1 MDEIKKDKM
10 FLINGT
16 KNIYDLQDL
25 SFTEQELNKY
35 YKEEIFV
42 LKDMLN
48 DDWDEDMSGI
58 TENMKLFIKIMYN
71 TDL

>member
-1 MDEIKKDKM
+1 
-10 FLINGT
+10 
-16 KNIYDLQDL
+16 
-25 SFTEQELNKY
+25 
-35 YKEEIFV
+35 
-42 LKDMLN
+42 MLN